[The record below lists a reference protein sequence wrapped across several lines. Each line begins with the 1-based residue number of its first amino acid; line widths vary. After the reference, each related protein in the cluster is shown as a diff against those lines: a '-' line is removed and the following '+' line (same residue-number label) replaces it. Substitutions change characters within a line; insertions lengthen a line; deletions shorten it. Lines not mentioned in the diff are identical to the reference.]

1 MASKNLILNY
11 KNKFGFSDK
20 FIAKT
25 GKHLLPYIQK
35 LKKILKEKDNQRPES
50 FLNLVESQ
58 ILIEIKRL
66 AYQKIKEAKILILI
80 GIGGSSLGTQAIY
93 ETLRGEFNF
102 GKEKKFP
109 QTIFLDKSNV
119 AYLNDVLNFLKQQTK
134 SNREILIVLISK
146 SGTTLESLINFNVLW
161 QFLKRRG
168 TNFKNNVVVITER
181 NSLLWQTA
189 EKENFT
195 LLEIPKAVSGR
206 YSVFSS
212 VGLFPLAALKI
223 NIQKLIEGAKTMRN
237 KCLEENVKDN
247 PALILAAFLF
257 WSQQKGKTIIDNFF
271 FEPNLEILGKWL
283 RQLLAESLGKNGR
296 GLTPTVSLGTAYLHS
311 VFQLSLAGP
320 RNKSTI
326 FVFVAQPPRHRLSI
340 KPLPEFKKLISSF
353 QGKDVFEIIEAVYQS
368 VKNVYAKKKLPF
380 IEIILPEISED
391 SLGQFLMLQMMATI
405 FLAKLWKINA
415 FNQPA
420 VELYKSLA
428 RKILAGKV
436 KKFNND

>member
-146 SGTTLESLINFNVLW
+146 SGTTLESLINFN
-161 QFLKRRG
+161 
-168 TNFKNNVVVITER
+168 
-181 NSLLWQTA
+181 
-189 EKENFT
+189 
-195 LLEIPKAVSGR
+195 
-206 YSVFSS
+206 
-212 VGLFPLAALKI
+212 
-223 NIQKLIEGAKTMRN
+223 
-237 KCLEENVKDN
+237 
-247 PALILAAFLF
+247 
-257 WSQQKGKTIIDNFF
+257 
-271 FEPNLEILGKWL
+271 
-283 RQLLAESLGKNGR
+283 
-296 GLTPTVSLGTAYLHS
+296 
-311 VFQLSLAGP
+311 
-320 RNKSTI
+320 
-326 FVFVAQPPRHRLSI
+326 RHRR
-340 KPLPEFKKLISSF
+340 FKFGNASNLR
-353 QGKDVFEIIEAVYQS
+353 
-368 VKNVYAKKKLPF
+368 
-380 IEIILPEISED
+380 D
-391 SLGQFLMLQMMATI
+391 SKRGI
-405 FLAKLWKINA
+405 
-415 FNQPA
+415 
-420 VELYKSLA
+420 
-428 RKILAGKV
+428 
-436 KKFNND
+436 